1 MALIRPIRL
10 QPVKPT
16 REALLALMASHAL
29 RRKTVARLM
38 RCSPP
43 AVASYVRGSRPIP
56 LARFELLLLKL
67 QSIYRA
73 DEPIELPL

>member
-10 QPVKPT
+10 PPVKPT
-16 REALLALMASHAL
+16 RDALLEIMASHGL

-43 AVASYVRGSRPIP
+43 AVARYLRGSPIP
-56 LARFELLLLKL
+56 LARFELLMLKL
-67 QSIYRA
+67 GSIHRP
-73 DEPIELPL
+73 DELMELPL